1 MSNLI
6 SESDVIT
13 VEWDGSVPHMV
24 TVDSLEPVLDEV
36 DMADLMWLSAR
47 LQEQTESM
55 YR

>member
-1 MSNLI
+1 MNDLI
-6 SESDVIT
+6 NESDVVT

-24 TVDSLEPVLDEV
+24 TVDSLEPILDEL
-36 DMADLMWLSAR
+36 DMDDLLWLSTR